1 MPKKHIVVEHK
12 VWYKIGMVFIIS
24 YVPYLARSVQL
35 FPNTEFYSPFGAEDP
50 PKTQTQWK
58 KILFRLEFLLK
69 RPNFKLLYVP

>member
-24 YVPYLARSVQL
+24 HVPYLARSVQL

-58 KILFRLEFLLK
+58 KILFRMEFQLK
-69 RPNFKLLYVP
+69 RPNFKI